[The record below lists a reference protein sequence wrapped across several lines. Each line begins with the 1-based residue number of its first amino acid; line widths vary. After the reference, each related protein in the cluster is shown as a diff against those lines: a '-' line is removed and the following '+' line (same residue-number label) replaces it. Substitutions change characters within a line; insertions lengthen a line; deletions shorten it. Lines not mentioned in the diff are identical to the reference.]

1 MADITTAIGA
11 NNIKNGTTLSGV
23 SRRGDVQSHF
33 QTHDSNTPALAD
45 IENKYQNRFDDP
57 TYYGSHSSLSTGLI
71 GWYKLNEL
79 SGVRRNSAGDGTD
92 MADNNTVGSTTGI
105 IEGGADF
112 VSSNFEYLS
121 LTSTQAATFDI
132 DGSFSFSLW
141 LNLDSTST
149 HMDIVKMWDSGQHKF
164 RLIRLS
170 SSYLR
175 FYTRNATGTE
185 HYLDAG
191 SLLSAGQWYHIV
203 CVYEEGTNKTIYI
216 NNVGNSSPSV
226 PDIVASQDSTM
237 TLGGSAWLNGNMDE
251 FGFWSRALTSSEVSA
266 LYNGGDG
273 TTYPGF

>member
-33 QTHDSNTPALAD
+33 QTHDLNTPALAD

-79 SGVRRNSAGDGTD
+79 SGVRRNSAGDNTD

-105 IEGGADF
+105 VEGGADF
-112 VSSNFEYLS
+112 VAANFEYLS

-141 LNLDSTST
+141 VNLDSTSG
-149 HMDIVKMWDSGQHKF
+149 HMDLVKMWDGGQHKF
-164 RLIRLS
+164 RLIRLN

-175 FYTRNATGTE
+175 FFTRNADTTE
-185 HYLDAG
+185 HYIDA
-191 SLLSAGQWYHIV
+191 STLLSAGQWHHVV
-203 CVYEEGTNKTIYI
+203 CVFEEGVKKTVY
-216 NNVGNSSPSV
+216 VDTSSNSSVSA
-226 PDIVASQDSTM
+226 PDIVTSQDSTM
-237 TLGGSAWLNGNMDE
+237 TLGGSAWLDGNIDE
-251 FGFWSRALTSSEVSA
+251 FGFWSRALTASEVSS
-266 LYNGGDG
+266 LYNGGAG
-273 TTYPGF
+273 NTYPGF